1 MWNHVKMDGSVEVQR
16 AKKTQS
22 SKRTQIR
29 IRKVNLLLDA
39 AHPDRAHTTLT
50 LIRFRFKLFLLNGS
64 KRPFV

>member
-29 IRKVNLLLDA
+29 TRKVSESRTYTLDVKC
-39 AHPDRAHTTLT
+39 
-50 LIRFRFKLFLLNGS
+50 I
-64 KRPFV
+64 VV